1 MKRRAIL
8 LGGGAVLATA
18 AGGAVAW
25 NLRLF
30 GPHYPPTPYDDVL
43 NRLDDREWARKFGA
57 QAIKTMPEASADATA
72 ARLRTLMGSGTLQQS
87 ASRDAEE
94 GRLTEAAGWLVPESV
109 AQMAILAAKAN

>member
-18 AGGAVAW
+18 VGGAVAW
-25 NLRLF
+25 KLRLF

-57 QAIKTMPEASADATA
+57 RAVKTMPEASADATA
-72 ARLRTLMGSGTLQQS
+72 ARLRSLLGSGTLQQ
-87 ASRDAEE
+87 AAARDAEE
-94 GRLTEAAGWLVPESV
+94 SRLAEADGWLVPESV
-109 AQMAILAAKAN
+109 AQMAVLAAKTN

>member
-25 NLRLF
+25 KLRLF
-30 GPHYPPTPYDDVL
+30 GPHYPPTPHDDVL

-72 ARLRTLMGSGTLQQS
+72 ARLRTLLGGGTLQQ
-87 ASRDAEE
+87 AAARDAGES
-94 GRLTEAAGWLVPESV
+94 RVTEAAGWLVPESV
-109 AQMAILAAKAN
+109 ALMSALAAKTN

>member
-25 NLRLF
+25 KLRLF

-43 NRLDDREWARKFGA
+43 NRLDDARMGPQIRRPGNQDHAGGFGRCDGSA
-57 QAIKTMPEASADATA
+57 AAHPARRRHCNRLPRAMPGKAASPK
-72 ARLRTLMGSGTLQQS
+72 LR
-87 ASRDAEE
+87 
-94 GRLTEAAGWLVPESV
+94 AGWCR
-109 AQMAILAAKAN
+109 KAWR